1 MGQSS
6 NTDNITNLAIQSI
19 EKGYSEAGIRLNS
32 LYTMGQAAFGV
43 GVFYRYGNYQFEN
56 QARNFAYK
64 LSVNFKL

>member
-1 MGQSS
+1 
-6 NTDNITNLAIQSI
+6 
-19 EKGYSEAGIRLNS
+19 
-32 LYTMGQAAFGV
+32 MGQAAFGV